1 MLKKRSRYD
10 KIEKRIGKR
19 KGLCWMKKWK
29 KFVFGL
35 LFGTMICF
43 LLPKPV
49 LQTDAAAP
57 FDVNEFVDIASAN
70 INAMRMENGLEPL
83 QTAPLLQKMCQ
94 ERADELTKSYAHSRA
109 NGDAWYTILTDY
121 GIDTNCFAG
130 ENIAA
135 GYDTPEGVV
144 EGWMNSAGH
153 RKNILNTNYEYFAVG
168 ISYYEDDPEYY
179 FYYWDLILL
188 SSNTGFED
196 SYIPIAFSMP
206 TTIQTTEPEQ
216 TTTLTATTLTNLF
229 SSTSTTTTTTT
240 VTTTLPKTS
249 TIQTGDYNYGDCNT
263 DGVVDLRDAIF
274 LGKYLSGQVAMT
286 RVQLINA
293 NCNQLDGTEIVDE
306 KDVQSIMRFILLK
319 LDTLPE
325 TEP

>member
-1 MLKKRSRYD
+1 
-10 KIEKRIGKR
+10 
-19 KGLCWMKKWK
+19 MKKWK

-49 LQTDAAAP
+49 LQTDAAVP
-57 FDVNEFVDIASAN
+57 FDVNEFIDIASAN

-83 QTAPLLQKMCQ
+83 QTAPLLQEMCQ
-94 ERADELTKSYAHSRA
+94 GRADELTKSYSHSRA

-168 ISYYEDDPEYY
+168 VSYYEDDPEYY

-188 SSNTGFED
+188 SSDSGFED
-196 SYIPIAFSMP
+196 SYTPLATVIPE
-206 TTIQTTEPEQ
+206 TEQ
-216 TTTLTATTLTNLF
+216 TTTTTLQT
-229 SSTSTTTTTTT
+229 TSLTTTT
-240 VTTTLPKTS
+240 VTSLLSSNLTTTITAMITVPKTS
-249 TIQTGDYNYGDCNT
+249 TTLAYDYNYGDCNT

-286 RVQLINA
+286 RIQLINA
-293 NCNQLDGTEIVDE
+293 NCNQIDGTEVVDE
-306 KDVQSIMRFILLK
+306 RDAQSIMEFVLLK
-319 LDTLPE
+319 LDTLPV
-325 TEP
+325 TES

>member
-1 MLKKRSRYD
+1 
-10 KIEKRIGKR
+10 
-19 KGLCWMKKWK
+19 MKKWK

-57 FDVNEFVDIASAN
+57 FDVNEFIDIASAN

-83 QTAPLLQKMCQ
+83 QTAPLLQEMCQ
-94 ERADELTKSYAHSRA
+94 ERADELTKSYSHSRV

-153 RKNILNTNYEYFAVG
+153 RRNILNTNYEYFAVG
-168 ISYYEDDPEYY
+168 VSYYENDPEYY
-179 FYYWDLILL
+179 FYYWNLILL
-188 SSNTGFED
+188 SSDSGFED
-196 SYIPIAFSMP
+196 SYTPLATVIPE
-206 TTIQTTEPEQ
+206 TEQ
-216 TTTLTATTLTNLF
+216 TTTTTLQT
-229 SSTSTTTTTTT
+229 TSLTTTT
-240 VTTTLPKTS
+240 VTSLLSSNLTTTITAMITVPKTS
-249 TIQTGDYNYGDCNT
+249 TTLAYDYNYGDCNT

-286 RVQLINA
+286 RIQLINA
-293 NCNQLDGTEIVDE
+293 NCNQIDGTEVVDE
-306 KDVQSIMRFILLK
+306 RDAQSIMEFVLLK
-319 LDTLPE
+319 LDTLPV
-325 TEP
+325 TES

>member
-1 MLKKRSRYD
+1 
-10 KIEKRIGKR
+10 
-19 KGLCWMKKWK
+19 MKKWK

-35 LFGTMICF
+35 LFGMMICF

-49 LQTDAAAP
+49 LQIDAAAP

-83 QTAPLLQKMCQ
+83 QTAPLLQEMCQ
-94 ERADELTKSYAHSRA
+94 ERADELTKSYSHSRA

-144 EGWMNSAGH
+144 NGWMNSAGH
-153 RKNILNTNYEYFAVG
+153 RRNILNTNYEYFAIGV
-168 ISYYEDDPEYY
+168 SYYENDPEYY

-188 SSNTGFED
+188 SSDSGFED
-196 SYIPIAFSMP
+196 AYTPLASLLS
-206 TTIQTTEPEQ
+206 TTSERTELTEATTTTLQ
-216 TTTLTATTLTNLF
+216 TTTQTTMQTTIAM
-229 SSTSTTTTTTT
+229 SAIPITTTR
-240 VTTTLPKTS
+240 
-249 TIQTGDYNYGDCNT
+249 IDTGTQPHEYNYGDCNT
-263 DGVVDLRDAIF
+263 DGVVDLLDAIF
-274 LGKYLSGQVAMT
+274 LGKYLAGQVAMT

-293 NCNQLDGTEIVDE
+293 NCNQLDRTEIVDE
-306 KDVQSIMRFILLK
+306 KDVQSIMKFVLLK

-325 TEP
+325 TE

>member
-1 MLKKRSRYD
+1 
-10 KIEKRIGKR
+10 
-19 KGLCWMKKWK
+19 MKKWK

-57 FDVNEFVDIASAN
+57 FDVNEFIDIASAN

-94 ERADELTKSYAHSRA
+94 ERADELTKSYSHSRV

-153 RKNILNTNYEYFAVG
+153 RRNILNTNYEYFAVG
-168 ISYYEDDPEYY
+168 VSYYENDPEYY
-179 FYYWDLILL
+179 FYYWDSILL
-188 SSNTGFED
+188 SSDSGFED
-196 SYIPIAFSMP
+196 SYTPLATVIPE
-206 TTIQTTEPEQ
+206 TEQ
-216 TTTLTATTLTNLF
+216 TTTTILQTTSL
-229 SSTSTTTTTTT
+229 TTTT
-240 VTTTLPKTS
+240 VTSLLSSNLTTTITAMITVPKTS
-249 TIQTGDYNYGDCNT
+249 TTLAYDYNYGDCNT

-286 RVQLINA
+286 RIQLINA
-293 NCNQLDGTEIVDE
+293 NCNQIDGTEVVDE
-306 KDVQSIMRFILLK
+306 RDAQSIMEFVLLK
-319 LDTLPE
+319 LDTLPV
-325 TEP
+325 TES

>member
-1 MLKKRSRYD
+1 
-10 KIEKRIGKR
+10 
-19 KGLCWMKKWK
+19 MKKWK

-49 LQTDAAAP
+49 LQTDAVAP
-57 FDVNEFVDIASAN
+57 FDVNEFIDIASAN

-83 QTAPLLQKMCQ
+83 QTAPLLQEMCQ
-94 ERADELTKSYAHSRA
+94 GRADELTKSYSHSRA

-153 RKNILNTNYEYFAVG
+153 RRNILNTNYEYFAVG
-168 ISYYEDDPEYY
+168 VSYYENDPEYY

-188 SSNTGFED
+188 SSDSGFED
-196 SYIPIAFSMP
+196 SYTPLATVIPE
-206 TTIQTTEPEQ
+206 TEQ
-216 TTTLTATTLTNLF
+216 TTTTTLQT
-229 SSTSTTTTTTT
+229 TSLTTTT
-240 VTTTLPKTS
+240 VTSLLSSNLTTTITAMITVPKTS
-249 TIQTGDYNYGDCNT
+249 TTLAYDYNYGDCNT

-286 RVQLINA
+286 RIQLINA
-293 NCNQLDGTEIVDE
+293 NCNQIDGTEVVDE
-306 KDVQSIMRFILLK
+306 RDAQSIMEFVLLK
-319 LDTLPE
+319 LDTLPV
-325 TEP
+325 TES

>member
-1 MLKKRSRYD
+1 
-10 KIEKRIGKR
+10 
-19 KGLCWMKKWK
+19 MKKWK

-83 QTAPLLQKMCQ
+83 QTAPLLQEMCQ

-153 RKNILNTNYEYFAVG
+153 RRNILNTNYEYFAIGV
-168 ISYYEDDPEYY
+168 SYYENDPEYY

-188 SSNTGFED
+188 SSDSGFED
-196 SYIPIAFSMP
+196 AYTPLASLLS
-206 TTIQTTEPEQ
+206 TTSERTELTEATTTTLQ
-216 TTTLTATTLTNLF
+216 TTTQ
-229 SSTSTTTTTTT
+229 TTTQTTMQTTIAMSAIPITTTR
-240 VTTTLPKTS
+240 
-249 TIQTGDYNYGDCNT
+249 IDTGTQPHEYNYGDCNT
-263 DGVVDLRDAIF
+263 DGVVDLLDAIF
-274 LGKYLSGQVAMT
+274 LGKYLAGQVAMT

-306 KDVQSIMRFILLK
+306 KDVQSIMKFVLLK

>member
-1 MLKKRSRYD
+1 
-10 KIEKRIGKR
+10 
-19 KGLCWMKKWK
+19 MKKWK
-29 KFVFGL
+29 KPVLGW
-35 LFGTMICF
+35 LFSMLVCFF
-43 LLPKPV
+43 LLKPV
-49 LQTDAAAP
+49 LHTDAAVP
-57 FDVNEFVDIASAN
+57 FDVDEFVEIASAN

-94 ERADELTKSYAHSRA
+94 ERADELTKSYSHSRA

-144 EGWMNSAGH
+144 NGWMNSAGH

-196 SYIPIAFSMP
+196 SYTPLASLLS
-206 TTIQTTEPEQ
+206 TTSERTELTEATITTLQ
-216 TTTLTATTLTNLF
+216 TTTQ
-229 SSTSTTTTTTT
+229 TTTQTTMQTTIAMSAIPITTTR
-240 VTTTLPKTS
+240 
-249 TIQTGDYNYGDCNT
+249 IDTGTQPHEYNYGDCNT
-263 DGVVDLRDAIF
+263 DGVVDLLDAIF
-274 LGKYLSGQVAMT
+274 LGKYLAGQVAMT
-286 RVQLINA
+286 KIQLANA
-293 NCNQLDGTEIVDE
+293 NCNQVDGTEIVDD
-306 KDVQSIMRFILLK
+306 KDVQSIMYFILSE

>member
-1 MLKKRSRYD
+1 
-10 KIEKRIGKR
+10 
-19 KGLCWMKKWK
+19 MKKWK

-35 LFGTMICF
+35 LFGTIICF

-57 FDVNEFVDIASAN
+57 FDVNEFIDIASAN

-83 QTAPLLQKMCQ
+83 QTAPLLQEMCQ
-94 ERADELTKSYAHSRA
+94 ERADELTKSYSHSRV

-144 EGWMNSAGH
+144 GGWMNSAGH
-153 RKNILNTNYEYFAVG
+153 RRNILNTNYEYFAVG
-168 ISYYEDDPEYY
+168 VSYYENDPEYY

-188 SSNTGFED
+188 SSDSGFED
-196 SYIPIAFSMP
+196 SYTPLATVIPE
-206 TTIQTTEPEQ
+206 TEQ
-216 TTTLTATTLTNLF
+216 TTTTTLQT
-229 SSTSTTTTTTT
+229 TSLTTTT
-240 VTTTLPKTS
+240 VTSLLSSNLTTTITAMITVPKTS
-249 TIQTGDYNYGDCNT
+249 TTLAYDYNYGDCNT

-286 RVQLINA
+286 RIQLINA
-293 NCNQLDGTEIVDE
+293 NCNQIDGTEVVDE
-306 KDVQSIMRFILLK
+306 RDAQSIMEFVLLK
-319 LDTLPE
+319 LDTLPV
-325 TEP
+325 TES

>member
-1 MLKKRSRYD
+1 
-10 KIEKRIGKR
+10 
-19 KGLCWMKKWK
+19 MKKWK

-57 FDVNEFVDIASAN
+57 FDVNEFIDIASAN

-83 QTAPLLQKMCQ
+83 QTAPLLQEMCQ
-94 ERADELTKSYAHSRA
+94 GRADELTKSYSHSRA

-153 RKNILNTNYEYFAVG
+153 RRNILNTNYEYFAVG
-168 ISYYEDDPEYY
+168 VSYYENDPEYY

-188 SSNTGFED
+188 SSDSGFED
-196 SYIPIAFSMP
+196 AYTPLATVMP
-206 TTIQTTEPEQ
+206 ETEQ
-216 TTTLTATTLTNLF
+216 TTTTTLQTTSLTTTTVTSLLSSNL
-229 SSTSTTTTTTT
+229 TTTTTTT
-240 VTTTLPKTS
+240 MTMTTIPETSTTLAY
-249 TIQTGDYNYGDCNT
+249 DYNYGDCNT

-286 RVQLINA
+286 RIQLINA
-293 NCNQLDGTEIVDE
+293 NCNQIDGTEVVDE
-306 KDVQSIMRFILLK
+306 RDAQSIMEFVLLK
-319 LDTLPE
+319 LDTLPV
-325 TEP
+325 TES

>member
-1 MLKKRSRYD
+1 
-10 KIEKRIGKR
+10 
-19 KGLCWMKKWK
+19 MKKWK

-57 FDVNEFVDIASAN
+57 FDVNEFIDIASAN
-70 INAMRMENGLEPL
+70 INAMRMKNGLEPL
-83 QTAPLLQKMCQ
+83 QTAPLLQEMCQ
-94 ERADELTKSYAHSRA
+94 ERADELTKSYSHSRV

-153 RKNILNTNYEYFAVG
+153 RRNILNTNYEYFAVG
-168 ISYYEDDPEYY
+168 VSYYENDPEYY

-188 SSNTGFED
+188 SSDSGFED
-196 SYIPIAFSMP
+196 SYTPLATVIPE
-206 TTIQTTEPEQ
+206 TEQ
-216 TTTLTATTLTNLF
+216 TTTTTLQT
-229 SSTSTTTTTTT
+229 TSLTTTT
-240 VTTTLPKTS
+240 VTSLLSSNLTTTITAMITVPKTS
-249 TIQTGDYNYGDCNT
+249 TTLAYDYNYGDCNT

-286 RVQLINA
+286 RIQLINA
-293 NCNQLDGTEIVDE
+293 NCNQIDGTEVVDE
-306 KDVQSIMRFILLK
+306 RDAQSIMEFVLLK
-319 LDTLPE
+319 LDTLPV
-325 TEP
+325 TES

>member
-1 MLKKRSRYD
+1 
-10 KIEKRIGKR
+10 
-19 KGLCWMKKWK
+19 MKKWK

-57 FDVNEFVDIASAN
+57 FDVNEFIDIASAN

-83 QTAPLLQKMCQ
+83 QTAPLLQEMCQ
-94 ERADELTKSYAHSRA
+94 ERADELKRSYTHNRV

-168 ISYYEDDPEYY
+168 VSYYENDPEYY

-188 SSNTGFED
+188 SSDSGFED
-196 SYIPIAFSMP
+196 SYTPLATVIPE
-206 TTIQTTEPEQ
+206 TEQ
-216 TTTLTATTLTNLF
+216 TTTTTLQT
-229 SSTSTTTTTTT
+229 TSLTTTT
-240 VTTTLPKTS
+240 VTSLLSSNLTTTITAMITVPKTS
-249 TIQTGDYNYGDCNT
+249 TTLAYDYNYGDCNT

-286 RVQLINA
+286 RIQLINA
-293 NCNQLDGTEIVDE
+293 NCNQIDGTEVVDE
-306 KDVQSIMRFILLK
+306 RDAQSIMEFVLLK
-319 LDTLPE
+319 LDTLPV
-325 TEP
+325 TES

>member
-1 MLKKRSRYD
+1 
-10 KIEKRIGKR
+10 
-19 KGLCWMKKWK
+19 MKKWK

-57 FDVNEFVDIASAN
+57 FDVNEFIDIASAN

-83 QTAPLLQKMCQ
+83 QTAPLLQEMCQ
-94 ERADELTKSYAHSRA
+94 ERADELTKSYSHSRV

-153 RKNILNTNYEYFAVG
+153 RRNILNTNYEYFAVG
-168 ISYYEDDPEYY
+168 VSYYENDPEYY

-188 SSNTGFED
+188 SSDSGFED
-196 SYIPIAFSMP
+196 SYTPLATVIPE
-206 TTIQTTEPEQ
+206 TEQ
-216 TTTLTATTLTNLF
+216 TTTTTLQT
-229 SSTSTTTTTTT
+229 TSLTTTT
-240 VTTTLPKTS
+240 VTSLLSSNLTTTITAMITVPKTS
-249 TIQTGDYNYGDCNT
+249 TTLAYDYNYGDCNT

-286 RVQLINA
+286 RIQLINA
-293 NCNQLDGTEIVDE
+293 NCNQIDGTEVVDE
-306 KDVQSIMRFILLK
+306 RDAQSIMEFVLLK
-319 LDTLPE
+319 LDTLPV
-325 TEP
+325 TES

>member
-1 MLKKRSRYD
+1 
-10 KIEKRIGKR
+10 
-19 KGLCWMKKWK
+19 MKKWK

-35 LFGTMICF
+35 LFGMMICF

-83 QTAPLLQKMCQ
+83 QTAPLLQEMCQ
-94 ERADELTKSYAHSRA
+94 ERADELTKSYSHSRA

-144 EGWMNSAGH
+144 NGWMNSAGH
-153 RKNILNTNYEYFAVG
+153 RRNILNTNYEYFAVG

-196 SYIPIAFSMP
+196 SYTPLASLLS
-206 TTIQTTEPEQ
+206 TTSERTELTEATTTTLQ
-216 TTTLTATTLTNLF
+216 TTTQ
-229 SSTSTTTTTTT
+229 TTTQTTMQTTIAMSAISITTTRIDT
-240 VTTTLPKTS
+240 ETQPHE
-249 TIQTGDYNYGDCNT
+249 YNYGDCNT
-263 DGVVDLRDAIF
+263 DGVVDLLDAIF
-274 LGKYLSGQVAMT
+274 LGKYLAGQVAMT
-286 RVQLINA
+286 RIQLINA

-306 KDVQSIMRFILLK
+306 KDVQSIMKFVLLK

>member
-1 MLKKRSRYD
+1 
-10 KIEKRIGKR
+10 
-19 KGLCWMKKWK
+19 MKKWK

-35 LFGTMICF
+35 LFGMMICF

-57 FDVNEFVDIASAN
+57 FDVNEFIDIASAN

-83 QTAPLLQKMCQ
+83 QTAPLLQEMCQ
-94 ERADELTKSYAHSRA
+94 ERADELTKSYSHSRV

-153 RKNILNTNYEYFAVG
+153 RRNILNTNYEYFAVG
-168 ISYYEDDPEYY
+168 VSYYENDPEYY

-188 SSNTGFED
+188 SSDSGFED
-196 SYIPIAFSMP
+196 SYTPLATVIPE
-206 TTIQTTEPEQ
+206 TEQ
-216 TTTLTATTLTNLF
+216 TTTTTLQT
-229 SSTSTTTTTTT
+229 TSLTTTT
-240 VTTTLPKTS
+240 VTSLLSSNLTTTITAMITVPKTS
-249 TIQTGDYNYGDCNT
+249 TTLAYDYNYGDCNT

-274 LGKYLSGQVAMT
+274 LGKYLSGQVVMT
-286 RVQLINA
+286 RIQLINA
-293 NCNQLDGTEIVDE
+293 NCNQIDETEVVDE
-306 KDVQSIMRFILLK
+306 RDAQSIMEFVLLK
-319 LDTLPE
+319 LDTLPV
-325 TEP
+325 TES

>member
-1 MLKKRSRYD
+1 
-10 KIEKRIGKR
+10 
-19 KGLCWMKKWK
+19 MKKWK

-35 LFGTMICF
+35 LFGMMICF

-57 FDVNEFVDIASAN
+57 FDVNEFIDIASAN

-94 ERADELTKSYAHSRA
+94 ERADELTKSYSHSRV

-144 EGWMNSAGH
+144 EGWMNSTGH
-153 RKNILNTNYEYFAVG
+153 RRNILNTNYEYFAVG
-168 ISYYEDDPEYY
+168 VSYYENDPEYY

-188 SSNTGFED
+188 SSDSGFED
-196 SYIPIAFSMP
+196 SYTPLATVIPE
-206 TTIQTTEPEQ
+206 TEQ
-216 TTTLTATTLTNLF
+216 TTTTTLQT
-229 SSTSTTTTTTT
+229 TSLTTTT
-240 VTTTLPKTS
+240 VTSLLSSNLTTTITAMITVPKTS
-249 TIQTGDYNYGDCNT
+249 TTLAYDYNYGDCNT

-286 RVQLINA
+286 RIQLINA
-293 NCNQLDGTEIVDE
+293 NCNQIDGTEVVDE
-306 KDVQSIMRFILLK
+306 RDAQSIMEFVLLK
-319 LDTLPE
+319 LDTLPV
-325 TEP
+325 TES

>member
-1 MLKKRSRYD
+1 
-10 KIEKRIGKR
+10 
-19 KGLCWMKKWK
+19 
-29 KFVFGL
+29 
-35 LFGTMICF
+35 MICF

-49 LQTDAAAP
+49 LQTDAAVP
-57 FDVNEFVDIASAN
+57 FDVNEFIDIASAN

-83 QTAPLLQKMCQ
+83 QTAPLLQEMCQ
-94 ERADELTKSYAHSRA
+94 GRADELTKSYSHSRA

-153 RKNILNTNYEYFAVG
+153 RRNILNTNYEYFAVG
-168 ISYYEDDPEYY
+168 VSYYENDPEYY

-188 SSNTGFED
+188 SSDSGFED
-196 SYIPIAFSMP
+196 AYTPLATVMP
-206 TTIQTTEPEQ
+206 ETEQ
-216 TTTLTATTLTNLF
+216 TTTTTLQT
-229 SSTSTTTTTTT
+229 TSLTTTT
-240 VTTTLPKTS
+240 VTSLLSSNLTTTITAMITVPKTS
-249 TIQTGDYNYGDCNT
+249 TTLAYDYNYGDCNT

-286 RVQLINA
+286 RIQLINA
-293 NCNQLDGTEIVDE
+293 NCNQIDGTEVVDE
-306 KDVQSIMRFILLK
+306 RDAQSIMEFVLLK
-319 LDTLPE
+319 LDTLPV
-325 TEP
+325 TES

>member
-1 MLKKRSRYD
+1 
-10 KIEKRIGKR
+10 
-19 KGLCWMKKWK
+19 MKKWK

-57 FDVNEFVDIASAN
+57 FDVNEFIDIASAN

-83 QTAPLLQKMCQ
+83 QTAPLLQEMCQ
-94 ERADELTKSYAHSRA
+94 ERADELTKSYSHSRV

-153 RKNILNTNYEYFAVG
+153 RRNILNTNYEYFAVG
-168 ISYYEDDPEYY
+168 VSYYENDPEYY

-188 SSNTGFED
+188 SSDSGFED
-196 SYIPIAFSMP
+196 SYTPLATVIPE
-206 TTIQTTEPEQ
+206 TEQ
-216 TTTLTATTLTNLF
+216 TTTTTLQT
-229 SSTSTTTTTTT
+229 TSLTTTT
-240 VTTTLPKTS
+240 VTSLLSSNLTTIITAMITVPKTS
-249 TIQTGDYNYGDCNT
+249 TTLAYDYNYGDCNT

-286 RVQLINA
+286 RIQLINA
-293 NCNQLDGTEIVDE
+293 NCNQIDGTEVVDE
-306 KDVQSIMRFILLK
+306 RDAQSIMEFVLLK
-319 LDTLPE
+319 LDTLPV
-325 TEP
+325 TES

>member
-1 MLKKRSRYD
+1 
-10 KIEKRIGKR
+10 
-19 KGLCWMKKWK
+19 MKKWK

-83 QTAPLLQKMCQ
+83 QTAPLLQEMCQ
-94 ERADELTKSYAHSRA
+94 KRADELTKSYSHSRA

-144 EGWMNSAGH
+144 NGWMNSAGH
-153 RKNILNTNYEYFAVG
+153 RRNILNTNYEYFAIGV
-168 ISYYEDDPEYY
+168 SYYENDPEYY

-188 SSNTGFED
+188 SSDSGFED
-196 SYIPIAFSMP
+196 AYTPLATFMP
-206 TTIQTTEPEQ
+206 ATTEETEQIQTT
-216 TTTLTATTLTNLF
+216 TTTLQTMTTFTSLF

-240 VTTTLPKTS
+240 MTMTTIPETSTTLAY
-249 TIQTGDYNYGDCNT
+249 DYNYGDCNT

-286 RVQLINA
+286 RIQLINA
-293 NCNQLDGTEIVDE
+293 NCNQIDGTEVVDE
-306 KDVQSIMRFILLK
+306 RDAQSIMEFVLLK
-319 LDTLPE
+319 LDTLPV
-325 TEP
+325 TES

>member
-1 MLKKRSRYD
+1 
-10 KIEKRIGKR
+10 
-19 KGLCWMKKWK
+19 MKKWK

-57 FDVNEFVDIASAN
+57 FDVNEFIDIASAN

-83 QTAPLLQKMCQ
+83 QTAPLLQEMCQ
-94 ERADELTKSYAHSRA
+94 ERADELTKSYSHSRV

-153 RKNILNTNYEYFAVG
+153 RRNILNTNYEYFAVG
-168 ISYYEDDPEYY
+168 VSYYENDPEYY

-188 SSNTGFED
+188 SSDSGFED
-196 SYIPIAFSMP
+196 SYTPLATVIPE
-206 TTIQTTEPEQ
+206 TEQ
-216 TTTLTATTLTNLF
+216 TTTTTLQT
-229 SSTSTTTTTTT
+229 TSLTTTT
-240 VTTTLPKTS
+240 VTSLLSSNLTMTITAMITVPKTS
-249 TIQTGDYNYGDCNT
+249 TTLAYDYNYGDCNT

-286 RVQLINA
+286 RIQLINA
-293 NCNQLDGTEIVDE
+293 NCNQIDGTEVVDE
-306 KDVQSIMRFILLK
+306 RDAQSIMEFVLLK
-319 LDTLPE
+319 LDTLPV
-325 TEP
+325 TES

>member
-1 MLKKRSRYD
+1 
-10 KIEKRIGKR
+10 
-19 KGLCWMKKWK
+19 MKKWK

-57 FDVNEFVDIASAN
+57 FDVNEFIDIASAN

-94 ERADELTKSYAHSRA
+94 ERADELTKSYSHSRV

-144 EGWMNSAGH
+144 EGSMNSAGQ
-153 RKNILNTNYEYFAVG
+153 RRNILNTKYEYFAVG
-168 ISYYEDDPEYY
+168 VSYYENDPEYY

-188 SSNTGFED
+188 SSDSGFED
-196 SYIPIAFSMP
+196 SYTPLATVIPE
-206 TTIQTTEPEQ
+206 TEQ
-216 TTTLTATTLTNLF
+216 TTTTTLQT
-229 SSTSTTTTTTT
+229 TSLTTTT
-240 VTTTLPKTS
+240 VTSLLSSNLTTTITAMITVPKTS
-249 TIQTGDYNYGDCNT
+249 TTLAYDYNYGDCNT

-286 RVQLINA
+286 RIQLINA
-293 NCNQLDGTEIVDE
+293 NCNQIDGTEVVDE
-306 KDVQSIMRFILLK
+306 RDAQSIMEFVLLK
-319 LDTLPE
+319 LDTLPV
-325 TEP
+325 TES

>member
-1 MLKKRSRYD
+1 
-10 KIEKRIGKR
+10 
-19 KGLCWMKKWK
+19 MKKWK

-49 LQTDAAAP
+49 LQTDAAVP
-57 FDVNEFVDIASAN
+57 FDVNEFIDIASAN

-83 QTAPLLQKMCQ
+83 QTAPLLQEMCQ
-94 ERADELTKSYAHSRA
+94 KRADELTKSYSHSRA

-168 ISYYEDDPEYY
+168 VSYYEDDPEYY

-188 SSNTGFED
+188 SSDSGFED
-196 SYIPIAFSMP
+196 SYTPLATVIPE
-206 TTIQTTEPEQ
+206 TEQ
-216 TTTLTATTLTNLF
+216 TTTTTLQT
-229 SSTSTTTTTTT
+229 TSLTTTT
-240 VTTTLPKTS
+240 VTSLLSSNLTTTITAMITVPKTS
-249 TIQTGDYNYGDCNT
+249 TTLAYDYNYGDCNT

-286 RVQLINA
+286 RIQLINA
-293 NCNQLDGTEIVDE
+293 NCNQIDGTEVVDE
-306 KDVQSIMRFILLK
+306 RDAQSIMEFVLLK
-319 LDTLPE
+319 LDTLPV
-325 TEP
+325 TES

>member
-1 MLKKRSRYD
+1 
-10 KIEKRIGKR
+10 
-19 KGLCWMKKWK
+19 MKKWK

-57 FDVNEFVDIASAN
+57 FDVNEFIDIASAN

-83 QTAPLLQKMCQ
+83 QTALLLQEMCQ
-94 ERADELTKSYAHSRA
+94 ERADELTKSYSHSRV

-153 RKNILNTNYEYFAVG
+153 RRNILNTNYEYFAVG
-168 ISYYEDDPEYY
+168 VSYYENDPEYY
-179 FYYWDLILL
+179 FYYWNLILL
-188 SSNTGFED
+188 SSDSGFED
-196 SYIPIAFSMP
+196 SYIPLATVIP
-206 TTIQTTEPEQ
+206 ETEQ
-216 TTTLTATTLTNLF
+216 TTTTTLQT
-229 SSTSTTTTTTT
+229 TSLTTTT
-240 VTTTLPKTS
+240 VTSLLSSNLTTTITAMITVPKTS
-249 TIQTGDYNYGDCNT
+249 TTLAYDYNYGDCNT

-286 RVQLINA
+286 RIQLINA
-293 NCNQLDGTEIVDE
+293 NCNQIDGTEVVDE
-306 KDVQSIMRFILLK
+306 RDAQSIMEFVLLK
-319 LDTLPE
+319 LDTLPV
-325 TEP
+325 TES

>member
-1 MLKKRSRYD
+1 
-10 KIEKRIGKR
+10 
-19 KGLCWMKKWK
+19 MKKWK

-57 FDVNEFVDIASAN
+57 FDVNEFIDIASAN

-83 QTAPLLQKMCQ
+83 QTAPLLQEMCQ
-94 ERADELTKSYAHSRA
+94 GRADELTKSYSHSRA

-168 ISYYEDDPEYY
+168 VSYYEDDPEYY

-188 SSNTGFED
+188 SSDSGFED
-196 SYIPIAFSMP
+196 SYTPLATVIPE
-206 TTIQTTEPEQ
+206 TEQ
-216 TTTLTATTLTNLF
+216 TTTTTLQT
-229 SSTSTTTTTTT
+229 TSLTTTT
-240 VTTTLPKTS
+240 VTSLLSSNLTTTITAMITVPKTS
-249 TIQTGDYNYGDCNT
+249 TTLAYDYNYGDCNT

-286 RVQLINA
+286 RIQLINA
-293 NCNQLDGTEIVDE
+293 NCNQIDGTEVVDE
-306 KDVQSIMRFILLK
+306 RDAQSIMEFVLLK
-319 LDTLPE
+319 LDTLPV
-325 TEP
+325 TES

>member
-1 MLKKRSRYD
+1 
-10 KIEKRIGKR
+10 
-19 KGLCWMKKWK
+19 MKKWK

-35 LFGTMICF
+35 LLGTMICF

-57 FDVNEFVDIASAN
+57 FDVNEFIDIASAN

-83 QTAPLLQKMCQ
+83 QTAPLLQEMCQ
-94 ERADELTKSYAHSRA
+94 ERADELKRSYTHNRV

-168 ISYYEDDPEYY
+168 VSYYENDPEYY

-188 SSNTGFED
+188 SSDSGFED
-196 SYIPIAFSMP
+196 SYTPLATVIPE
-206 TTIQTTEPEQ
+206 TEQ
-216 TTTLTATTLTNLF
+216 TTTTTLQT
-229 SSTSTTTTTTT
+229 TSLTTTT
-240 VTTTLPKTS
+240 VTSLLSSNLTTTITAMITVPKTS
-249 TIQTGDYNYGDCNT
+249 TTLAYDYNYGDCNT

-286 RVQLINA
+286 RIQLINA
-293 NCNQLDGTEIVDE
+293 NCNQIDGTEVVDE
-306 KDVQSIMRFILLK
+306 RDAQSIMEFVLLK
-319 LDTLPE
+319 LDTLPV
-325 TEP
+325 TES

>member
-1 MLKKRSRYD
+1 
-10 KIEKRIGKR
+10 
-19 KGLCWMKKWK
+19 MKKWK

-49 LQTDAAAP
+49 LQTDAAVP
-57 FDVNEFVDIASAN
+57 FDVNEFIDIASAN

-83 QTAPLLQKMCQ
+83 QTAPLLQEMCQ
-94 ERADELTKSYAHSRA
+94 GRADELTKSYSHSRA

-153 RKNILNTNYEYFAVG
+153 RRNILNTNYEYFAVG
-168 ISYYEDDPEYY
+168 VSYYENDPEYY

-188 SSNTGFED
+188 SSDSGFED
-196 SYIPIAFSMP
+196 SYTPLATVIPE
-206 TTIQTTEPEQ
+206 TEQ
-216 TTTLTATTLTNLF
+216 TTTTTLQT
-229 SSTSTTTTTTT
+229 TSLTTTT
-240 VTTTLPKTS
+240 VTSLLSSNLTTTITAMITVPKTS
-249 TIQTGDYNYGDCNT
+249 TTLAYDYNYGDCNT

-286 RVQLINA
+286 RIQLINA
-293 NCNQLDGTEIVDE
+293 NCNQIDGTEVVDE
-306 KDVQSIMRFILLK
+306 RDAQSIMEFVLLK
-319 LDTLPE
+319 LDTLPV
-325 TEP
+325 TES

>member
-1 MLKKRSRYD
+1 
-10 KIEKRIGKR
+10 
-19 KGLCWMKKWK
+19 
-29 KFVFGL
+29 
-35 LFGTMICF
+35 MICF

-57 FDVNEFVDIASAN
+57 FDVNEFIDIASAN

-83 QTAPLLQKMCQ
+83 QTAPLLQEMCQ
-94 ERADELTKSYAHSRA
+94 ERADELTKSYSHSRA

-153 RKNILNTNYEYFAVG
+153 RRNILNTNYEYFAVG
-168 ISYYEDDPEYY
+168 VSYYENDPEYY

-188 SSNTGFED
+188 SSDSGFED
-196 SYIPIAFSMP
+196 SYTPLATVIPE
-206 TTIQTTEPEQ
+206 TEQ
-216 TTTLTATTLTNLF
+216 TTTTTLQT
-229 SSTSTTTTTTT
+229 TSLTTTT
-240 VTTTLPKTS
+240 VTSLLSSNLTTTITAMITVPKTS
-249 TIQTGDYNYGDCNT
+249 TTLAYDYNYGDCNT

-286 RVQLINA
+286 RIQLINA
-293 NCNQLDGTEIVDE
+293 NCNQIDGTEVVDE
-306 KDVQSIMRFILLK
+306 RDAQSIMEFVLLK
-319 LDTLPE
+319 LDTLPA
-325 TEP
+325 TES

>member
-1 MLKKRSRYD
+1 
-10 KIEKRIGKR
+10 
-19 KGLCWMKKWK
+19 MKKWK

-57 FDVNEFVDIASAN
+57 FDVNEFIEIASAN
-70 INAMRMENGLEPL
+70 INAMRMKNGLEPL

-94 ERADELTKSYAHSRA
+94 ERADELTKSYAHSRV

-153 RKNILNTNYEYFAVG
+153 RRNILNTNYEYFAVG
-168 ISYYEDDPEYY
+168 VSYYENDPEYY

-188 SSNTGFED
+188 SSDSGFED
-196 SYIPIAFSMP
+196 SYTPLATVIPE
-206 TTIQTTEPEQ
+206 TEQ
-216 TTTLTATTLTNLF
+216 TTTTTLQT
-229 SSTSTTTTTTT
+229 TSLTTTT
-240 VTTTLPKTS
+240 VTSLLSSNLTTTITAMITVPKTS
-249 TIQTGDYNYGDCNT
+249 TTLAYDYNYGDCNT

-286 RVQLINA
+286 RIQLINA
-293 NCNQLDGTEIVDE
+293 NCNQIDGTEVVDE
-306 KDVQSIMRFILLK
+306 RDAQSIMEFVLLK
-319 LDTLPE
+319 LDTLPV
-325 TEP
+325 TES

>member
-1 MLKKRSRYD
+1 
-10 KIEKRIGKR
+10 
-19 KGLCWMKKWK
+19 MKKWK

-49 LQTDAAAP
+49 LQTDAAVP
-57 FDVNEFVDIASAN
+57 FDVNEFIDIASAN

-83 QTAPLLQKMCQ
+83 QTAPLLQEMCQ
-94 ERADELTKSYAHSRA
+94 GRADELTKSYSHSRA

-153 RKNILNTNYEYFAVG
+153 RRNILNTNYEYFAVG
-168 ISYYEDDPEYY
+168 VSYYENDPEYY

-188 SSNTGFED
+188 SSDSGFED
-196 SYIPIAFSMP
+196 AYTPLATVMP
-206 TTIQTTEPEQ
+206 ETEQ
-216 TTTLTATTLTNLF
+216 TTTTTLQT
-229 SSTSTTTTTTT
+229 TSLTTTT
-240 VTTTLPKTS
+240 VTSLLSSNLTTTITAMITVPKTS
-249 TIQTGDYNYGDCNT
+249 TTLAYDYNYGDCNT

-286 RVQLINA
+286 RIQLINA
-293 NCNQLDGTEIVDE
+293 NCNQIDGTEVVDE
-306 KDVQSIMRFILLK
+306 RDAQSIMEFVLLK
-319 LDTLPE
+319 LDTLPV
-325 TEP
+325 TES

>member
-1 MLKKRSRYD
+1 
-10 KIEKRIGKR
+10 
-19 KGLCWMKKWK
+19 MKKWK

-35 LFGTMICF
+35 LFGMTICF

-49 LQTDAAAP
+49 LHTDAAAP
-57 FDVNEFVDIASAN
+57 FDVNEFIDIASAN
-70 INAMRMENGLEPL
+70 INAMRMKNGLEPL
-83 QTAPLLQKMCQ
+83 QTAPLLQEMCQ
-94 ERADELTKSYAHSRA
+94 GRADELTKSYSHSRA

-168 ISYYEDDPEYY
+168 VSYYENDPEYY

-188 SSNTGFED
+188 SSDSGFED
-196 SYIPIAFSMP
+196 SYTPLATVIPEI
-206 TTIQTTEPEQ
+206 EQ
-216 TTTLTATTLTNLF
+216 TTTTTLQTTSLTTATVTSLLSSNL
-229 SSTSTTTTTTT
+229 TTTITAMIT
-240 VTTTLPKTS
+240 VPKTS
-249 TIQTGDYNYGDCNT
+249 TTLAYDYNYGDCNT

-286 RVQLINA
+286 RIQLINA
-293 NCNQLDGTEIVDE
+293 NCNQIDGTEVVDE
-306 KDVQSIMRFILLK
+306 RDAQSIMEFVLLK
-319 LDTLPE
+319 LDTLPV
-325 TEP
+325 TES

>member
-1 MLKKRSRYD
+1 
-10 KIEKRIGKR
+10 
-19 KGLCWMKKWK
+19 MKKWK

-35 LFGTMICF
+35 LFGMMICF

-57 FDVNEFVDIASAN
+57 FDVNEFIDIASAN

-83 QTAPLLQKMCQ
+83 QTAPLLQEMCQ
-94 ERADELTKSYAHSRA
+94 KRADELTKSYSHSRA

-153 RKNILNTNYEYFAVG
+153 RRNILNTNYEYFAVG
-168 ISYYEDDPEYY
+168 VSYYENDPEYY

-188 SSNTGFED
+188 SSDSGFED
-196 SYIPIAFSMP
+196 SYTPLATVIPE
-206 TTIQTTEPEQ
+206 TEQ
-216 TTTLTATTLTNLF
+216 TTTTTLQT
-229 SSTSTTTTTTT
+229 TSLTTTT
-240 VTTTLPKTS
+240 VTSLLSSNLTTTITAMITVPKTS
-249 TIQTGDYNYGDCNT
+249 TTLAYDYNYGDCNT

-286 RVQLINA
+286 RIQLINA
-293 NCNQLDGTEIVDE
+293 NCNQIDGTEVVDE
-306 KDVQSIMRFILLK
+306 RDAQSIMEFVLLK
-319 LDTLPE
+319 LDTLPV
-325 TEP
+325 TES